1 MQGGLPTGRA
11 SVSMTGS
18 VSGSLGSSTNLNN
31 SQPKRRYVFKSL
43 YQILVTKF
51 NGCIYRSHHNEASWP
66 DAECIKLKC

>member
-1 MQGGLPTGRA
+1 MQGGLPAGRA

-31 SQPKRRYVFKSL
+31 SQPKRRYVLKSVSYL
-43 YQILVTKF
+43 ITKF
-51 NGCIYRSHHNEASWP
+51 SGCIYRSHHDEAGWT